1 MKWGKWRVHNYSII
15 IYMTIIVSVI
25 TLSLGILV
33 FRLYFNSM
41 KQTKSEGDYEKYY
54 AMIVNDRDSSFWQS
68 VYEGAFQQAQRH
80 NAYLELSGTQ
90 VFQNYSRN
98 DLMHIAIH
106 SGVDGII
113 VEADESEEMTTL
125 IKEAMEKNIPVIT
138 VYGDN
143 ADSERISYVGVNSFN
158 LGKEYGLE
166 VVEAWKEKKQPMTAA
181 VLVSA
186 NAQDSGQSTLCTG
199 VRSTIRNEGITAEEI
214 DVQLV
219 AVDTANAFA
228 VEETI
233 RDLFTNYEVPDVI
246 ICLSELTTTC
256 VYQAVV
262 DFNKVGDVEILGYYD
277 SETIRKGIKRG
288 VIDAT
293 FAVDTKRMGR
303 YAIEALEEYGLR
315 GYTSQYFAT
324 EVTLINQ
331 ENIESYEEETLNGN

>member
-1 MKWGKWRVHNYSII
+1 MKWGMWRVHKYSVI

-25 TLSLGILV
+25 TLSLGIIV

-80 NAYLELSGTQ
+80 KAFLELSGTQ

-113 VEADESEEMTTL
+113 VEADESEEMTAL
-125 IKEAMEKNIPVIT
+125 IQEAMDKNIPVIT
-138 VYGDN
+138 MYSDN
-143 ADSERISYVGVNSFN
+143 ADSERISFVGVNSFN
-158 LGKEYGLE
+158 LGKEYGLQVIE
-166 VVEAWKEKKQPMTAA
+166 CWKEKRKPITAA

-186 NAQDSGQSTLCTG
+186 NAQDSGQNTLCTG
-199 VRSTIRNEGITAEEI
+199 IRSTIRNAGITADEI
-214 DVQLV
+214 DVQLQ
-219 AVDTANAFA
+219 AMDTTNVFA

-233 RDLFTNYEVPDVI
+233 RDLFTNYEAPDVI

-262 DFNKVGDVEILGYYD
+262 DFNKVGDVKILGYYD

-288 VIDAT
+288 VIEST
-293 FAVDTKRMGR
+293 FAVDTTRMGR

-315 GYTSQYFAT
+315 GYTSQYFST
-324 EVTLINQ
+324 EITMINQ
-331 ENIESYEEETLNGN
+331 ENIDAYEEGQSNGK